1 MNLMEG
7 NHRTKE
13 NSWREDLRSDLNTEQ
28 TEEEELEG
36 EGLSIEDLDEE
47 PDEEEDDIHGF
58 WHKPYMTTV
67 LLAVIL
73 VLLIC
78 IIVLLLFMP
87 GRRQRHKIAVMT
99 ISSRVS
105 HSTRRNKNRMIML
118 RDCQVKRLEL
128 IRQTT
133 KTVRSM
139 WYPQKR
145 RKPMRMRKRKRKP
158 RLSRQTVTRW
168 LSW

>member
-87 GRRQRHKIAVMT
+87 GRRQEAQNSGNDNLQQSIT
-99 ISSRVS
+99 QLS
-105 HSTRRNKNRMIML
+105 
-118 RDCQVKRLEL
+118 L
-128 IRQTT
+128 IHI
-133 KTVRSM
+133 
-139 WYPQKR
+139 
-145 RKPMRMRKRKRKP
+145 
-158 RLSRQTVTRW
+158 
-168 LSW
+168 